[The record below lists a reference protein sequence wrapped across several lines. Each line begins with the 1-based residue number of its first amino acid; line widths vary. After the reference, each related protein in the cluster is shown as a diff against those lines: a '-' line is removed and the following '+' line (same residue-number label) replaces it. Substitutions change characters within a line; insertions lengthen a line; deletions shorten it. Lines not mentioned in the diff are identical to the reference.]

1 MHSQYSY
8 PIHQCNPLEIPK
20 GLAFL
25 GVSLQQNTVVAEV
38 LLLKTFPWKACHERE
53 ENNAYRNRKLYCPIL
68 PPLCIGKRITWEP
81 KDSCFPISAGRLIGS
96 LIVSHVHTTT
106 AGYCI
111 LYISIYY
118 ERERHTHEKG
128 HHTNTPPLEETCSS
142 LHSLLPPVFYTETLL
157 VRTLIPLGSLWCL
170 LSYFAPFFLLLFGSS
185 FGWAE

>member
-1 MHSQYSY
+1 MQPPWNSQGTRNSSRRSQSSAEYSSSRS
-8 PIHQCNPLEIPK
+8 PSFKNFSLES
-20 GLAFL
+20 
-25 GVSLQQNTVVAEV
+25 VSR
-38 LLLKTFPWKACHERE
+38 KE

-118 ERERHTHEKG
+118 ERE
-128 HHTNTPPLEETCSS
+128 
-142 LHSLLPPVFYTETLL
+142 TLTKK
-157 VRTLIPLGSLWCL
+157 VIILIHL
-170 LSYFAPFFLLLFGSS
+170 LSEKKRPVLLSTLYCRLYFILRHY
-185 FGWAE
+185 